1 MEVSLSSSPSD
12 RGSADDLRVAVPR
25 SLTLSCFALAMFVF
39 REQRWFVIARSPR
52 RVQLDGLALVLFPLT
67 DQPCSVVEIACDPD
81 DVDGVEAF
89 VAKLEPPVLNA
100 EMRAHFAP
108 FTKWGHAGRFASGN
122 DDG

>member
-1 MEVSLSSSPSD
+1 MTSYPSD

-67 DQPCSVVEIACDPD
+67 DQPCSVVEVACDPD
-81 DVDGVEAF
+81 DIDAVEAF
-89 VAKLEPPVLNA
+89 VAKLAVPALNS

-108 FTKWGHAGRFASGN
+108 FTKWGQAGRFSTEG
-122 DDG
+122 